1 MGHPLKRS
9 APRSC
14 LAMKQAEPN
23 TQGLAAR
30 SYYSVSK
37 LYLFVGAALELAP
50 IEVYRVQSE

>member
-1 MGHPLKRS
+1 
-9 APRSC
+9 
-14 LAMKQAEPN
+14 MKQAEPN